1 MYTIGEFASI
11 GRVSVRMLRHYDAIG
26 LLKPARVDPFTGY
39 RSYDD
44 DQFGRLLEVLA
55 YKDLGLRLEAIA
67 AIVDGSADVE
77 EIEAL
82 LVERH
87 AQLQAEL
94 VRGAAALDRIETK
107 LHHLRGAPSMSSTP
121 SGPRTSPT
129 PTLGSTPPIRVA
141 ELTEP
146 TPELDSSVIT
156 LVIGPLFDRLAGLL
170 AERRVEPVGPPIAC
184 YTVADTGPDAPAV
197 VHAAFPVPPDVDGG
211 SDFAVLDY
219 PAVPSYAA
227 LTHHGSMDSIADS
240 WQQLGRWVDAQ
251 PDLRPRGDCREVYLV
266 TSPHDDQSGWVTELQ
281 WPVERT

>member
-1 MYTIGEFASI
+1 MPRS
-11 GRVSVRMLRHYDAIG
+11 SDAIG

-44 DQFGRLLEVLA
+44 GQFGRLLEVLA
-55 YKDLGLRLEAIA
+55 YKDLGLRLEAIVT
-67 AIVDGSADVE
+67 IVDGSADAE
-77 EIEAL
+77 EVEAL

-87 AQLQAEL
+87 AQLRAEL
-94 VRGAAALDRIETK
+94 VRGSAALDRIERK
-107 LHHLRGAPSMSSTP
+107 LRHLRGAPSMSST
-121 SGPRTSPT
+121 SGPQTSPT
-129 PTLGSTPPIRVA
+129 PTLGSTPPVRVA

-146 TPELDSSVIT
+146 VPELDTSVIT
-156 LVIGPLFDRLAGLL
+156 PVIGPLFDRLAGLL
-170 AERRVEPVGPPIAC
+170 AERRIEPVGPPVAL

-197 VHAAFPVPPDVDGG
+197 IHAAFPVPSDVDGG
-211 SDFAVLDY
+211 SDFAVVEY
-219 PAVPSYAA
+219 PAVPTYAA

-266 TSPHDDQSGWVTELQ
+266 STPQDDQSGWVTELQ